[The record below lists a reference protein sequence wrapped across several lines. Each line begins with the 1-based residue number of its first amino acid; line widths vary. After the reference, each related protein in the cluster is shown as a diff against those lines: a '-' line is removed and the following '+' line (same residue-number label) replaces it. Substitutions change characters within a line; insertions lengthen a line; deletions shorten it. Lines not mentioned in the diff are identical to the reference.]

1 MSTNKLVKSN
11 SRKATKYRGVECLN
25 CGQPLDLSDVYCPY
39 CSQLNSTKQLSFKDF
54 FGEFI
59 NSIVSY
65 DSRLRYTVKDLLF
78 RPGTI
83 TYNYVTGRRLRYAN
97 PFRFFLSV
105 SIIYF
110 ILNGLISTFIPSETP
125 VNFNKSNDSV
135 VTYSYGEDTYDLEGQ
150 KITEDANKAISADSI
165 DPASVAVENDTTEK
179 ELDYISEKDLDTL
192 SAGERITRR
201 IILYNDFYKKHEV
214 NDAST
219 ALKSLNHENTWF
231 NRWLYQKTD
240 AIDRIKNNPIKFA
253 NYLAAKIPFFL
264 FFFTPFF
271 ALFFWLLYS
280 RKRYS
285 YIEHM
290 IFIFHIFSF
299 LFLAMLLCLLPDL
312 LIGEDVLMGIT
323 LMLIGPFY
331 FYKALRNFYKQ
342 GRFVTLIKFVFLNII
357 FWCSASIAAIL
368 FFAITAAV
376 Y

>member
-1 MSTNKLVKSN
+1 VSTNKLVKSN

>member
-240 AIDRIKNNPIKFA
+240 VIDRIKNNPIKFA

>member
-135 VTYSYGEDTYDLEGQ
+135 VTYSYGEDSYDLEGQ
-150 KITEDANKAISADSI
+150 EITEDANKEITADSI
-165 DPASVAVENDTTEK
+165 DPASVPVENDTTEK

-264 FFFTPFF
+264 FFFTPLF

-280 RKRYS
+280 RKKYS